1 MYPANKKS
9 PSGKVNKS
17 PKSGG
22 AAVDFICSPGDLT
35 EKKEGSWKLLLCSR
49 LQKDVYGIFFSRLKA
64 VLVNVRWYQV
74 KMIS

>member
-17 PKSGG
+17 LKSGG

-35 EKKEGSWKLLLCSR
+35 EEERRITEAVMLCSR
-49 LQKDVYGIFFSRLKA
+49 LQRMYMAYSFLD
-64 VLVNVRWYQV
+64 
-74 KMIS
+74 